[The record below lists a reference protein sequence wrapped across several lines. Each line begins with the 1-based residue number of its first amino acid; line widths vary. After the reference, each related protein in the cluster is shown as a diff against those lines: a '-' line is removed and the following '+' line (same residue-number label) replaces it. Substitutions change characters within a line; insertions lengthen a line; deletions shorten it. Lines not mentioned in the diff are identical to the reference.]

1 LSYILIIDGQ
11 FILFLPSDRVF
22 PGDYSDDDK
31 VTMITSTNN
40 STNATA
46 ASPSSSSSDVS
57 AMGKET
63 HSTKQ
68 PAPPYVIASMK
79 YLVILTLMVLAGNSS
94 PPEDIQHQHI
104 DKIKTGRLF
113 PRLLVSAPAIG
124 SNGNKGDVK
133 RSEFK
138 MPSLSLIESHITVN
152 GRRGTTE
159 KNSHCPPQNT
169 TAQVYLTSHANDTLR
184 VIVAE
189 DILASV
195 TTVSSIELV
204 PHSIIVPRISL
215 PRREELEM
223 LLIETC
229 KLLAALI
236 QPVPSEVSL
245 RALVHLEVKSYYSVS
260 WFIVSQTVS
269 HCSLHHRQC

>member
-40 STNATA
+40 STSATA

-113 PRLLVSAPAIG
+113 PRLVSAPAIG

-169 TAQVYLTSHANDTLR
+169 TAQFYLTSHANDTLR

>member
-1 LSYILIIDGQ
+1 M
-11 FILFLPSDRVF
+11 F

-31 VTMITSTNN
+31 VTTITSTTN
-40 STNATA
+40 STSATAA

-68 PAPPYVIASMK
+68 PPPPYVMASMK
-79 YLVILTLMVLAGNSS
+79 YLVILTLMALAGNSS
-94 PPEDIQHQHI
+94 SSEDIQHQHI
-104 DKIKTGRLF
+104 DKIKTGRSF
-113 PRLLVSAPAIG
+113 PRLVSAPAIS
-124 SNGNKGDVK
+124 SNGKGVVK

-138 MPSLSLIESHITVN
+138 MPSLSLIESHVTVN
-152 GRRGTTE
+152 GRRGTAE
-159 KNSHCPPQNT
+159 KSPHCPSQNTT

-184 VIVAE
+184 VIGEE
-189 DILASV
+189 DTVTSV
-195 TTVSSIELV
+195 TTVSSVDLV
-204 PHSIIVPRISL
+204 PHSIIVPTISL

-236 QPVPSEVSL
+236 QPIPSEVSL
-245 RALVHLEVKSYYSVS
+245 RALVHLEVKLRQCLIAYCITDSVAS
-260 WFIVSQTVS
+260 LFIIS
-269 HCSLHHRQC
+269 CSLYYRQC